1 MYSPPILDFN
11 ETSNKG
17 TLFDTRDGQ
26 SYQVVKIG
34 KQIWLAENFRYEPS
48 KDKGDPYEEFWTPD
62 NSYLNKG
69 YGRLYNWNTAMNIAP
84 EGWRL
89 PSNEDFQELK
99 DFIIKDN
106 NLVVLTKGHSKE
118 EVGSY
123 LKSTTSWP
131 TNIINND
138 KYGFNAKPAGY
149 YNSVEIHRVGF
160 GVSFW
165 CSKRVI
171 DSKQESGYSC
181 YLWNLHFDYTE
192 FSILKFGEMELG
204 YSVRLIKET
213 K

>member
-11 ETSNKG
+11 NETNKG

-48 KDKGDPYEEFWTPD
+48 KDKGDKYDISWVD
-62 NSYLNKG
+62 SSHLDKG
-69 YGRLYNWNTAMNIAP
+69 YGRLYNWNTAMSIAP

-123 LKSTTSWP
+123 LKSTTGWP

-149 YNSVEIHRVGF
+149 YNSVEIHRVGY
-160 GVSFW
+160 GTSFW
-165 CSKRVI
+165 CSKRVL